1 MIELR
6 GKAVADSLKGTMK
19 TFLEQ
24 VDELNRPKLAI
35 VRVGERPDDLAYERM
50 VLKNCGAIGLP
61 VQVEAMSGAAAT
73 EELIGTI
80 ERLNDDA
87 TVLGILMFRPLPKH
101 IDEQTVIETVAVEK
115 DVDCMNPKNLQLR
128 MVSDERAIA
137 PCTPEAVMRI
147 LEHYGYELE
156 GKNVVIVNR
165 STVIGRPL
173 AIMMMEKNATV
184 TICHSKT
191 KNLAEITSRA
201 DIVVTGVGKARFFGP
216 DYFNENSVVIDIG
229 INFDEKGSC
238 GDVDYEAVAPKVA
251 AITPVPGGVGTVTS
265 SVLLS
270 HVLPQAFY

>member
-6 GKAVADSLKGTMK
+6 GKAVADALKEKMK
-19 TFLEQ
+19 KFLDQ

-50 VLKNCGAIGLP
+50 VLKNCGVIGLP
-61 VQVEAMSGAAAT
+61 VQVEAMSEAVAT
-73 EELIGTI
+73 EELIATI
-80 ERLNDDA
+80 QKLNDDV
-87 TVLGILMFRPLPKH
+87 TVQGILMFRPPPKH
-101 IDEQTVIETVAVEK
+101 IDEQSVIEAVAVEK

-128 MVSDERAIA
+128 MVSDESAIA

-156 GKNVVIVNR
+156 GKNVAIVNR

-184 TICHSKT
+184 TICHSRT
-191 KNLAEITSRA
+191 KNLAEVTSKA
-201 DIVVTGVGKARFFGP
+201 DIVVTGVGRARFFGP
-216 DYFNENSVVIDIG
+216 EYFNENSVVIDIG

>member
-19 TFLEQ
+19 AFLDQ

-61 VQVEAMSGAAAT
+61 VQVEAMSEAVST
-73 EELIGTI
+73 EELIKTI
-80 ERLNDDA
+80 ESLNEDV
-87 TVLGILMFRPLPKH
+87 TVQGILMFRPLPKH
-101 IDEQTVIETVAVEK
+101 IDEQSVIEAVSVEK

-191 KNLAEITSRA
+191 RNLAEITSRA
-201 DIVVTGVGKARFFGP
+201 DIVVTGVGKVRFFGP
-216 DYFNENSVVIDIG
+216 EYFNENSIVIDIG

-238 GDVDYEAVAPKVA
+238 GDVDYEAVAAKVA
-251 AITPVPGGVGTVTS
+251 GITPVPGGVGTVTS

-270 HVLPQAFY
+270 HVLPQAF

>member
-6 GKAVADSLKGTMK
+6 GKAVADALKEKMK
-19 TFLEQ
+19 TFLDQ

-50 VLKNCGAIGLP
+50 VLKNCGAIGLT
-61 VQVEAMSGAAAT
+61 VQVEAMSEAVAT
-73 EELIGTI
+73 EELIATI
-80 ERLNDDA
+80 QKLNDDV
-87 TVLGILMFRPLPKH
+87 TVQGILMFRPLPKH
-101 IDEQTVIETVAVEK
+101 IDEQSVIEAVAVEK

-128 MVSDERAIA
+128 MVSDESAIA

-156 GKNVVIVNR
+156 GKNVAIVNR

-184 TICHSKT
+184 TICHSRT
-191 KNLAEITSRA
+191 KNLAEVTSKA
-201 DIVVTGVGKARFFGP
+201 DIVVTGVGRARFFGP
-216 DYFNENSVVIDIG
+216 EYFNENSVVIDIG

>member
-6 GKAVADSLKGTMK
+6 GKAVADALKEKMK
-19 TFLEQ
+19 TFLDQ

-61 VQVEAMSGAAAT
+61 VQVEAMSEAVAT
-73 EELIGTI
+73 EELIAAI
-80 ERLNDDA
+80 QKLNDDV
-87 TVLGILMFRPLPKH
+87 TVQGILMFRPLPKH
-101 IDEQTVIETVAVEK
+101 IDEQSVIEAVAVEK

-128 MVSDERAIA
+128 MVSDESAIA

-156 GKNVVIVNR
+156 GKNVAIVNR

-184 TICHSKT
+184 TICHSRT
-191 KNLAEITSRA
+191 KNLAEVTSKA
-201 DIVVTGVGKARFFGP
+201 DIVVTGVGRARFFGP
-216 DYFNENSVVIDIG
+216 EYFNENSVVIDIG

>member
-6 GKAVADSLKGTMK
+6 GKAVADALKGTMK
-19 TFLEQ
+19 TFLDQ
-24 VDELNRPKLAI
+24 VDERNRPKLAI

-61 VQVEAMSGAAAT
+61 VQVEAMSEAVAT

-80 ERLNDDA
+80 ERLNDDV
-87 TVLGILMFRPLPKH
+87 TVQGILMFRPLPKH
-101 IDEQTVIETVAVEK
+101 IDEQSVIEAVAVEK

-191 KNLAEITSRA
+191 RNLAEITSKA

-216 DYFNENSVVIDIG
+216 EYFNENSIVIDIG
-229 INFDEKGSC
+229 INFDEKGAC

-251 AITPVPGGVGTVTS
+251 EITPVPGGVGTVTS

>member
-1 MIELR
+1 M
-6 GKAVADSLKGTMK
+6 ADALKEKMK
-19 TFLEQ
+19 TFLDQ

-61 VQVEAMSGAAAT
+61 VQVEAMSEAVAT

-80 ERLNDDA
+80 QRLNDDVA
-87 TVLGILMFRPLPKH
+87 VQGILMFRPLPKH
-101 IDEQTVIETVAVEK
+101 IDEQSVIESVAVEK
-115 DVDCMNPKNLQLR
+115 DVDCMNPENLQLR
-128 MVSDERAIA
+128 MVSDERAVA

-184 TICHSKT
+184 TICHSRT
-191 KNLAEITSRA
+191 RNLAEITSRA

-216 DYFNENSVVIDIG
+216 EYFNENSVVIDIG

>member
-6 GKAVADSLKGTMK
+6 GKAVADALKGTMK
-19 TFLEQ
+19 TFLDQ

-61 VQVEAMSGAAAT
+61 VQVEAMSEAVAT

-80 ERLNDDA
+80 ERLNDDV
-87 TVLGILMFRPLPKH
+87 TVQGILMFRPLPKH
-101 IDEQTVIETVAVEK
+101 IDEQSVIEAVAVEK

-191 KNLAEITSRA
+191 RNLAEITSRA

-216 DYFNENSVVIDIG
+216 EYFNENSIVIDIG
-229 INFDEKGSC
+229 INFDEKGAC

-270 HVLPQAFY
+270 HVLPQAF

>member
-6 GKAVADSLKGTMK
+6 GKAVADALKEKMK
-19 TFLEQ
+19 TFLDQ

-61 VQVEAMSGAAAT
+61 VQVEAMSEAVAT

-80 ERLNDDA
+80 QRLNDDVA
-87 TVLGILMFRPLPKH
+87 VQGILMFRPLPKH
-101 IDEQTVIETVAVEK
+101 IDEQSVIESVAVEK
-115 DVDCMNPKNLQLR
+115 DVDCMNPENLQLR
-128 MVSDERAIA
+128 MVSDERAVA

-184 TICHSKT
+184 TICHSRT
-191 KNLAEITSRA
+191 RNLAEITSRA

>member
-6 GKAVADSLKGTMK
+6 GKAVADALKEKMK
-19 TFLEQ
+19 SFLDQ

-61 VQVEAMSGAAAT
+61 VQVEAMSEAVAT
-73 EELIGTI
+73 EELIATI
-80 ERLNDDA
+80 QKLNDDV
-87 TVLGILMFRPLPKH
+87 TVQGILMFRPLPKH
-101 IDEQTVIETVAVEK
+101 IDEQSVIEAVAVEK

-128 MVSDERAIA
+128 MVSDESAIA

-156 GKNVVIVNR
+156 GKNVAIVNR

-184 TICHSKT
+184 TICHSRT
-191 KNLAEITSRA
+191 KNLAEVTSKA
-201 DIVVTGVGKARFFGP
+201 DIVVTGVGRARFFGP
-216 DYFNENSVVIDIG
+216 EYFNENSVVIDIG

>member
-6 GKAVADSLKGTMK
+6 GKAVADALKEKMK
-19 TFLEQ
+19 TFLDQ

-61 VQVEAMSGAAAT
+61 VQVEAMSEAVAT
-73 EELIGTI
+73 EELIATI
-80 ERLNDDA
+80 QKLNDDV
-87 TVLGILMFRPLPKH
+87 TVQGILMFRPLPKH
-101 IDEQTVIETVAVEK
+101 IDEQSVIESVEVEK

-128 MVSDERAIA
+128 MVSDESAIA

-156 GKNVVIVNR
+156 GKNVAIVNR

-184 TICHSKT
+184 TICHSRT
-191 KNLAEITSRA
+191 KNLAEVTSKA
-201 DIVVTGVGKARFFGP
+201 DIVVTGVGRARFFGP
-216 DYFNENSVVIDIG
+216 EYFNENSVVIDIG

>member
-6 GKAVADSLKGTMK
+6 GKAVADALKEKMK
-19 TFLEQ
+19 TFLDQ

-61 VQVEAMSGAAAT
+61 VQVEAMSEAVAT
-73 EELIGTI
+73 EELIATI
-80 ERLNDDA
+80 QKLNDDV
-87 TVLGILMFRPLPKH
+87 TVQGILMFRPLPKH
-101 IDEQTVIETVAVEK
+101 IDEQSVIEAVAVEK

-128 MVSDERAIA
+128 MVSDESAIA

-156 GKNVVIVNR
+156 GKNVAIVNR

-184 TICHSKT
+184 TICHSRT
-191 KNLAEITSRA
+191 KNLAEVTSKA
-201 DIVVTGVGKARFFGP
+201 DIVVTGVGRARFFGP
-216 DYFNENSVVIDIG
+216 EYFNENSVVIDIG

>member
-6 GKAVADSLKGTMK
+6 GKAVADALKEKMK
-19 TFLEQ
+19 TFLDQ

-61 VQVEAMSGAAAT
+61 VQVEAMGEAVAT
-73 EELIGTI
+73 EELIAVI
-80 ERLNDDA
+80 QKLNDDV
-87 TVLGILMFRPLPKH
+87 TVQGILMFRPLPKH
-101 IDEQTVIETVAVEK
+101 IDEQSVIEAVAVEK

-128 MVSDERAIA
+128 MVSDESAIA

-156 GKNVVIVNR
+156 GKNVAIVNR

-184 TICHSKT
+184 TICHSRT
-191 KNLAEITSRA
+191 KNLAEVTSKA
-201 DIVVTGVGKARFFGP
+201 DIVVTGVGRARFFGP
-216 DYFNENSVVIDIG
+216 EYFNENSVVIDIG

>member
-6 GKAVADSLKGTMK
+6 GKAVADALKEKMK
-19 TFLEQ
+19 TFLDQ

-61 VQVEAMSGAAAT
+61 VQVEAMSEAVAT
-73 EELIGTI
+73 EELIATI
-80 ERLNDDA
+80 QKLNDDV
-87 TVLGILMFRPLPKH
+87 TVQGILMFRPLPKH
-101 IDEQTVIETVAVEK
+101 IDEQSVIEAVAVEK

-128 MVSDERAIA
+128 MVSDESAIA

-156 GKNVVIVNR
+156 GKNVAIVNR

-184 TICHSKT
+184 TICHSRT
-191 KNLAEITSRA
+191 KNLAEVTSKA
-201 DIVVTGVGKARFFGP
+201 DIVVTGVGRARFFGP
-216 DYFNENSVVIDIG
+216 EYFNENSVVIDIG

-238 GDVDYEAVAPKVA
+238 GDVDYEVVASKVA

>member
-6 GKAVADSLKGTMK
+6 GKAVADALKEKMK
-19 TFLEQ
+19 TFLDQ

-61 VQVEAMSGAAAT
+61 VQVEAMSEAVAT

-80 ERLNDDA
+80 QRLNDDVA
-87 TVLGILMFRPLPKH
+87 VQGILMFRPLPKH
-101 IDEQTVIETVAVEK
+101 IDEQSVIESVAVEK
-115 DVDCMNPKNLQLR
+115 DVDCMNPENLQLR
-128 MVSDERAIA
+128 MVSDERAVA

-184 TICHSKT
+184 TICHSRT
-191 KNLAEITSRA
+191 RNLAEITSRA

-216 DYFNENSVVIDIG
+216 EYFNENSVVIDIG

>member
-6 GKAVADSLKGTMK
+6 GKAVADALKEKMK
-19 TFLEQ
+19 SFLDQ

-61 VQVEAMSGAAAT
+61 VQVEAMSEAVAT
-73 EELIGTI
+73 EELIAAI
-80 ERLNDDA
+80 QKLNDDV
-87 TVLGILMFRPLPKH
+87 TVQGILMFRPLPKH
-101 IDEQTVIETVAVEK
+101 IDEQSVIEAVAVEK

-128 MVSDERAIA
+128 MVSDESAIA

-156 GKNVVIVNR
+156 GKNVAIVNR

-184 TICHSKT
+184 TICHSRT
-191 KNLAEITSRA
+191 KNLAEVTSKA
-201 DIVVTGVGKARFFGP
+201 DIVVTGVGRARFFGP
-216 DYFNENSVVIDIG
+216 EYFNENSIVIDIG

>member
-6 GKAVADSLKGTMK
+6 GKAVADALKEKMK
-19 TFLEQ
+19 TFLDQ

-61 VQVEAMSGAAAT
+61 VQVEAMGEAVAT
-73 EELIGTI
+73 EELIATI
-80 ERLNDDA
+80 QKLNDDV
-87 TVLGILMFRPLPKH
+87 TVQGILMFRPLPKH
-101 IDEQTVIETVAVEK
+101 IDEQSVIEAVAVEK

-128 MVSDERAIA
+128 MVSDESAIA

-156 GKNVVIVNR
+156 GKNVAIVNR

-184 TICHSKT
+184 TICHSRT
-191 KNLAEITSRA
+191 KNLAEVTSKA
-201 DIVVTGVGKARFFGP
+201 DIVVTGVGRARFFGP
-216 DYFNENSVVIDIG
+216 EYFNENSVVIDIG

>member
-6 GKAVADSLKGTMK
+6 GKAVADALKGTMK
-19 TFLEQ
+19 TFLDQ

-61 VQVEAMSGAAAT
+61 VQVEAMSEAVAT

-80 ERLNDDA
+80 ERLNDDV
-87 TVLGILMFRPLPKH
+87 TVQGILMFRPLPKH
-101 IDEQTVIETVAVEK
+101 IDEQSVIEAVAVEK

-191 KNLAEITSRA
+191 RNLAEITSKA

-216 DYFNENSVVIDIG
+216 EYFNENSIVIDIG
-229 INFDEKGSC
+229 INFDEKGAC

>member
-6 GKAVADSLKGTMK
+6 GKAVADALKEKMK
-19 TFLEQ
+19 TFLDQ

-61 VQVEAMSGAAAT
+61 VQVEAMGEAVAT
-73 EELIGTI
+73 EELIAAI
-80 ERLNDDA
+80 QKLNDDV
-87 TVLGILMFRPLPKH
+87 TVQGILMFRPLPKH
-101 IDEQTVIETVAVEK
+101 IDEQSVIEAVAVEK

-128 MVSDERAIA
+128 MVSDESAIA

-156 GKNVVIVNR
+156 GKNVAIVNR

-184 TICHSKT
+184 TICHSRT
-191 KNLAEITSRA
+191 KNLAEVTSKA
-201 DIVVTGVGKARFFGP
+201 DIVVTGVGRARFFGP
-216 DYFNENSVVIDIG
+216 EYFNENSVVIDIG

>member
-1 MIELR
+1 
-6 GKAVADSLKGTMK
+6 
-19 TFLEQ
+19 
-24 VDELNRPKLAI
+24 
-35 VRVGERPDDLAYERM
+35 
-50 VLKNCGAIGLP
+50 
-61 VQVEAMSGAAAT
+61 
-73 EELIGTI
+73 
-80 ERLNDDA
+80 
-87 TVLGILMFRPLPKH
+87 
-101 IDEQTVIETVAVEK
+101 
-115 DVDCMNPKNLQLR
+115 MNPKNLQLR

-191 KNLAEITSRA
+191 RNLAEITSRA

-216 DYFNENSVVIDIG
+216 EYFNENSIVIDIG

-238 GDVDYEAVAPKVA
+238 GDVDYEAVAAKVA
-251 AITPVPGGVGTVTS
+251 GITPVPGGVGTVTS

-270 HVLPQAFY
+270 HVLPQAF

>member
-6 GKAVADSLKGTMK
+6 GKAVADALKEKMK
-19 TFLEQ
+19 TFLDQ

-61 VQVEAMSGAAAT
+61 VQVEAMSEAVAT
-73 EELIGTI
+73 EELIAAI
-80 ERLNDDA
+80 QKLNDDV
-87 TVLGILMFRPLPKH
+87 TVQGILMFRPLPKH
-101 IDEQTVIETVAVEK
+101 IDEQSVIEAVAVEK

-128 MVSDERAIA
+128 MVSDESAIA

-156 GKNVVIVNR
+156 GKNVAIVNR

-184 TICHSKT
+184 TICHSRT
-191 KNLAEITSRA
+191 KNLAEVTSKA
-201 DIVVTGVGKARFFGP
+201 DIVVTGVGRARFFGP
-216 DYFNENSVVIDIG
+216 EYFNENSIVIDIG

>member
-6 GKAVADSLKGTMK
+6 GKAVADSLQGTMK
-19 TFLEQ
+19 TFLDQ

-50 VLKNCGAIGLP
+50 VLKNCGVIGLP
-61 VQVEAMSGAAAT
+61 VQVEAMSEAVAT
-73 EELIGTI
+73 EELIKTI
-80 ERLNDDA
+80 ETLNEDV
-87 TVLGILMFRPLPKH
+87 TVQGILMFRPLPKH
-101 IDEQTVIETVAVEK
+101 IDEQSVIEAVSVEK

-191 KNLAEITSRA
+191 RNLAEITSRA

-216 DYFNENSVVIDIG
+216 EYFNENSIVIDIG

-238 GDVDYEAVAPKVA
+238 GDVDYEAVAAKVA
-251 AITPVPGGVGTVTS
+251 GITPVPGGVGTVTS

-270 HVLPQAFY
+270 HVLPQAF

>member
-1 MIELR
+1 MIDLR
-6 GKAVADSLKGTMK
+6 GKAVADALKGTMK
-19 TFLEQ
+19 AFLDQ
-24 VDELNRPKLAI
+24 VDEVNRPKLAI

-50 VLKNCGAIGLP
+50 VLKNCDAIGLP
-61 VQVEAMSGAAAT
+61 VQVEALAETITTM
-73 EELIGTI
+73 ELIDVV
-80 ERLNDDA
+80 ERLNKDV
-87 TVLGILMFRPLPKH
+87 TVQGILMFRPLPKH
-101 IDEQTVIETVAVEK
+101 IDEQSVIERVAVEK

-128 MVSDERAIA
+128 MVSDESAIA

-156 GKNVVIVNR
+156 GKNVAIVNR

-184 TICHSKT
+184 TICHSRT
-191 KNLAEITSRA
+191 KNLAEITRRA
-201 DIVVTGVGKARFFGP
+201 DIVVTGVGRARFFGP
-216 DYFNENSVVIDIG
+216 EYFNENSVVIDIG

-238 GDVDYEAVAPKVA
+238 GDVDYEAVAPLVA

-270 HVLPQAFY
+270 HVLPQAF

>member
-6 GKAVADSLKGTMK
+6 GKAVADALKEKMK
-19 TFLEQ
+19 TFLDQ

-61 VQVEAMSGAAAT
+61 VQVEAMSEAVAT
-73 EELIGTI
+73 EELIATI
-80 ERLNDDA
+80 QKLNDDV
-87 TVLGILMFRPLPKH
+87 TVQGILMFRPLPKH
-101 IDEQTVIETVAVEK
+101 IDEQSVIEAVAVEK

-128 MVSDERAIA
+128 MVSDESAIA

-156 GKNVVIVNR
+156 GKNVAIVNR

-184 TICHSKT
+184 TICHSRT
-191 KNLAEITSRA
+191 KNLAEVTSKA
-201 DIVVTGVGKARFFGP
+201 DIVVTGVGRARFFGP
-216 DYFNENSVVIDIG
+216 EYFNENSVVIDIG

-238 GDVDYEAVAPKVA
+238 GDVDYEVVAPKVA